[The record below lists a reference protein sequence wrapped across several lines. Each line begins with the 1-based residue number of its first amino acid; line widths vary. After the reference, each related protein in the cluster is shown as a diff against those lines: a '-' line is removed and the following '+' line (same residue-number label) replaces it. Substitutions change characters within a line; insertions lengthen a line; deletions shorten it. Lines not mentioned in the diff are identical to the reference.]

1 MMRALALLTCL
12 LLPLGNAVALDRLV
26 TVAGEG
32 TVSVPP
38 DMATIHLG
46 VTTQAASARE
56 ASDGNA
62 RRMTALLTAIKG
74 GGIGE
79 SDIQTNSLSL
89 QPQMGGGNTPRITG
103 FQASNQVTVKVRDLS
118 ALSGLLDKMIAA
130 GANDVSGIEFA
141 VSERSKALDRARK
154 DAIEDARRKAELYAT
169 AAGAKVGTVVSISDT
184 TRHSPVRPM
193 MRAAPMREAAASV
206 PIEPGEQKLQV
217 SVTVSYELTQ

>member
-1 MMRALALLTCL
+1 MMRVLAFLICL

-26 TVAGEG
+26 TVTGEG

-38 DMATIHLG
+38 DMATLHLG

-56 ASDGNA
+56 ASDANA
-62 RRMTALLTAIKG
+62 RRMTALLTAVKG
-74 GGIGE
+74 ASIAEG
-79 SDIQTNSLSL
+79 DIQTSSLSL

-118 ALSGLLDKMIAA
+118 ALSGLLDKTIAA

-141 VSERSKALDRARK
+141 VSDRSKTLDLARR
-154 DAIEDARRKAELYAT
+154 DAVDDARRKAELYAA
-169 AAGAKVGTVVSISDT
+169 AAGAKVGAVVTITET
-184 TRHSPVRPM
+184 TSQPPVRPL
-193 MRAAPMREAAASV
+193 MRTMREAASV